1 MKLVSQPRASRRAL
15 KQTTILLDLWMKHTI
30 FLHDT
35 DDDNFG
41 IFLCFC
47 ITCSGP
53 AAQSWTHAAPRH
65 PYYLTYLH
73 FTITLAFKGGDIP
86 IRGEGKALGVHGVYC
101 WVFFTSMGRLD
112 TDFRVALF

>member
-30 FLHDT
+30 FLHDGRRRH
-35 DDDNFG
+35 FG

-53 AAQSWTHAAPRH
+53 AAESWTHAAPL
-65 PYYLTYLH
+65 PTPTYILPLH
-73 FTITLAFKGGDIP
+73 WRSKEGRYIP
-86 IRGEGKALGVHGVYC
+86 IRGGREWALRSA
-101 WVFFTSMGRLD
+101 WRLLID
-112 TDFRVALF
+112 

>member
-30 FLHDT
+30 FLHDGRRRH
-35 DDDNFG
+35 FG

-53 AAQSWTHAAPRH
+53 AAESWTHAAP
-65 PYYLTYLH
+65 YLTYLH
-73 FTITLAFKGGDIP
+73 FTITLAFKGGAIYT
-86 IRGEGKALGVHGVYC
+86 H
-101 WVFFTSMGRLD
+101 
-112 TDFRVALF
+112 